1 MSDNIPFEIQAEIMK
16 KLPVKSLVQFRTVS
30 KAWKSLIDSSQFIV
44 EYSGRHTQEHL
55 LVRYS
60 HKFEQ
65 KYVSIVDD
73 HTFPEQKVS
82 PTIPPPVNMLNYAS
96 IIGISHGLLCLYY
109 NYQEGLG
116 GPCSVTNMAF
126 LWNLSIRKVV
136 AVAVPN
142 VGCGMYE
149 TVLGFG
155 VCRETI
161 EPKIVK
167 VTHIKRFSDMESISC
182 IPWQVEIFT
191 LNTGAWRTPYS
202 TNLPFNKS
210 IEFNYFTVTVDGFIY
225 WLVIERN
232 TMDGVFSSCNLIISF
247 DMTSEEFREVNLPDS
262 IAHQFY
268 INLSMSKRNESLVV
282 LEFSGD
288 PNQLVYY
295 VWMMEDGVSNLFTK
309 LFTIDFL
316 TPDGF
321 GCLVRGFRKTGE
333 PIVESLQNENDSNG
347 QLAVY
352 EPYSK
357 SLNNLG
363 INGMGC
369 SCFVYPYMETLLLLD
384 QPNFITFDK
393 GKRYIQSEEVRH
405 KAFEAYMQVRR
416 TLEDYYSSLEM

>member
-16 KLPVKSLVQFRTVS
+16 KLPAKSLVQFRTVS

-44 EYSGRHTQEHL
+44 EYSGRHTQEQHL

-60 HKFEQ
+60 HNFEQ

-96 IIGISHGLLCLYY
+96 IIGSSHGLLCLYC
-109 NYQEGLG
+109 NYREGLC
-116 GPCSVTNMAF
+116 GPYSGTDMAF

-136 AVAVPN
+136 AVVVPN
-142 VGCGMYE
+142 VGCDMYE
-149 TVLGFG
+149 MVLGFG

-191 LNTGAWRTPYS
+191 LSTGAWRTPYS

-210 IEFNYFTVTVDGFIY
+210 IEFNYFKVTVDGFMY

-232 TMDGVFSSCNLIISF
+232 TMDGVLSSCNLIISF

-262 IAHQFY
+262 LAHQSD
-268 INLSMSKRNESLVV
+268 INLSMSTRNESLVV
-282 LEFSGD
+282 LEVGGD
-288 PNQLVYY
+288 ANKLVYH

-309 LFTIDFL
+309 LFTIDFHS
-316 TPDGF
+316 PDGF
-321 GCLVRGFRKTGE
+321 ECLLRGFRKTGE
-333 PIVESLQNENDSNG
+333 PIVEMLQNLNDSNAP
-347 QLAVY
+347 LAVY

-357 SLNNLG
+357 SFNNLG
-363 INGMGC
+363 INGM
-369 SCFVYPYMETLLLLD
+369 SFSFSVYPYMETLLLLD

-393 GKRYIQSEEVRH
+393 GKRYIQSEEVR
-405 KAFEAYMQVRR
+405 
-416 TLEDYYSSLEM
+416 T